1 MVDVRDGVT
10 ALDEEIAQSL
20 RRGGRPVI
28 LVGNKADS
36 QVDRYRADEL
46 YRLGLGDPLF
56 ISALQG
62 TDTGDLLDRFVAE
75 LPENGAEGTEPAAG
89 EVSVAIIG
97 RPNTGKSSLL
107 NGLVGSERALV
118 SPVAGTTRDVVDTVV
133 ALDGRKIR
141 LVDTA
146 GIRRRGIVT
155 ENVERYSLLRSLR
168 ALQRS
173 DIGLLVIDASEGA
186 SAQDR
191 HIAGYAVEA
200 GAGLVVA
207 ANKWDLVKH
216 EDRVDAGFLK
226 KLQDSFSFVPG
237 VPVLTLSATERRN
250 LKRVMPAVLAVAD
263 ARAVH
268 IPTPALNN
276 LIRNALD
283 EHPPRTHKGRRLKIL
298 YATQAR
304 SPVPT
309 IVLFVN
315 DPELMH
321 FAYQRYLE
329 NRIRAVFGFAGV
341 RLRIV
346 TRHRDEGD
354 D

>member
-1 MVDVRDGVT
+1 M
-10 ALDEEIAQSL
+10 
-20 RRGGRPVI
+20 I

-46 YRLGLGDPLF
+46 YRLGLGDPLL

-75 LPENGAEGTEPAAG
+75 LPENGAAGTEPAAG

-133 ALDGRKIR
+133 SLDGRKIR

-173 DIGLLVIDASEGA
+173 DVGLLVIDASRGRE
-186 SAQDR
+186 R
-191 HIAGYAVEA
+191 AGPAHRRVRRRGRR
-200 GAGLVVA
+200 GAGGRGEQVGPREA
-207 ANKWDLVKH
+207 
-216 EDRVDAGFLK
+216 RG
-226 KLQDSFSFVPG
+226 SRGRG
-237 VPVLTLSATERRN
+237 VPEEARRT
-250 LKRVMPAVLAVAD
+250 RSRSFPAC
-263 ARAVH
+263 RC
-268 IPTPALNN
+268 
-276 LIRNALD
+276 
-283 EHPPRTHKGRRLKIL
+283 
-298 YATQAR
+298 
-304 SPVPT
+304 
-309 IVLFVN
+309 
-315 DPELMH
+315 
-321 FAYQRYLE
+321 
-329 NRIRAVFGFAGV
+329 
-341 RLRIV
+341 
-346 TRHRDEGD
+346 
-354 D
+354 